1 VVCADATGRFYA
13 AVRSESS
20 FGVGISTYRGEAG
33 PTGFGWTGPVTVGPG
48 GFSKDVDSPSI
59 ACDENGLVYVVY
71 AEMEKVGDPLA
82 GGHWVHSL
90 RLHRSTDAAQTF
102 EPVLSLAGPFIGDG
116 RIAVGQDGAVI
127 ILWHDYSSGQ
137 VLGRRS
143 VDQGLS
149 FGPPFHVGAMLDNIG
164 TEPAGWASNFARR
177 NPYYFMLVGH
187 AVPNAPSLAVDRT
200 DGPQRGV
207 IYAAWSEHA
216 EGAPQPVSVMN
227 ELEPNEL
234 FVQAMSIVVG
244 SEIVGSAIDPSKLTP
259 GDFDRFYFEGTKGM
273 VVQLEGELTDI
284 SPEPNFAFRSAAR
297 IECGE
302 DSTRLQLLG
311 HLNLVRPSYGPTVPY
326 VMTLPRTGR
335 YWITTN
341 PASIWSFAY
350 RIRLRDL
357 TPTPTSAA
365 RDHRDIVL
373 VRSTDG
379 GATWSEKV
387 RVNDCRPATTT
398 VSPKWS
404 WMTSGRCT
412 SPGTT
417 SAMRWTAAAR

>member
-1 VVCADATGRFYA
+1 MRATINLAGLVGVRWAIALAMVFTLAAPSDAQVIGDPIRLTPVDHARKSEPFIAASGDEVVAVWYRRHFWTGSGWAYSADAGVTWTSESPFGGGPPDYQVTGQHPVVCADATGRFYA

-311 HLNLVRPSYGPTVPY
+311 H
-326 VMTLPRTGR
+326 
-335 YWITTN
+335 
-341 PASIWSFAY
+341 
-350 RIRLRDL
+350 
-357 TPTPTSAA
+357 
-365 RDHRDIVL
+365 
-373 VRSTDG
+373 
-379 GATWSEKV
+379 
-387 RVNDCRPATTT
+387 
-398 VSPKWS
+398 
-404 WMTSGRCT
+404 
-412 SPGTT
+412 
-417 SAMRWTAAAR
+417 